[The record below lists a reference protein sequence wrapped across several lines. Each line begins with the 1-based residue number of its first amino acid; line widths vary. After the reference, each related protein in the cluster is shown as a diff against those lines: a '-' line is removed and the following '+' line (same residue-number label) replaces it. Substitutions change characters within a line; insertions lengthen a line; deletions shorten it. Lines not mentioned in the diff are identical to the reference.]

1 MIVLGCHH
9 NAIEETQP
17 MKLKEKV
24 SWLMGTVQ
32 RSLFPL
38 LDECLVSPLTEEEKR
53 LVKILELVHIEQYV
67 PKNASRQW
75 LGRPIKE
82 REAIARSFVAKA
94 VLQYVHTRSLLHALR
109 TTATLRAICGF
120 ATRRDVPSESTFSRA
135 FAEFATSAL
144 PTVVHDALV
153 TEHLRTEL
161 IGHVSRDATAI
172 QGREKPVKKVKQAKA
187 ARKKG
192 RPAKGV
198 QREPTEPK
206 RLDVQRRQSAQDA
219 IALLPTACDRG
230 VKKNAKGYTETW
242 NGFKLHVDVNDLGL
256 PLSAI
261 LTAASVHDSQVAIPL
276 MKLTSGKVA
285 SCYDLMDAAYDAGP
299 IWEQSRALGHMPIID
314 RNPRGGA
321 VVPMAPHEAQRYNER
336 TAVERFNSRLK
347 EDFGG
352 RNVMVRGAGKVMV
365 HLMFGVVA
373 LFADQLLKVTGC

>member
-1 MIVLGCHH
+1 
-9 NAIEETQP
+9 

-32 RSLFPL
+32 RSLLPH
-38 LDECLVSPLTEEEKR
+38 LDECLVSPLTEQEKR
-53 LVKILELVHIEQYV
+53 LVKILELVHREKYV
-67 PKNASRQW
+67 PKSASRQW

-94 VLQYVHTRSLLHALR
+94 VWGYPHTRSLLHALR

-120 ATRRDVPSESTFSRA
+120 ANRSDVPSESTFSRA
-135 FAEFATSAL
+135 FAECATSGLA
-144 PTVVHDALV
+144 TVVHDALV

-172 QGREKPVKKVKQAKA
+172 QGREKPVKKVKQPKA
-187 ARKKG
+187 PRKKG

-198 QREPTEPK
+198 QREPTDPQ

-242 NGFKLHVDVNDLGL
+242 NGFTLHVDVNDMGL

-261 LTAASVHDSQVAIPL
+261 LTSASVHESQVAIPL
-276 MKLTSGKVA
+276 MQLTSGKVT
-285 SCYDLMDAAYDAGP
+285 SCSDLMDAAYDAGQ
-299 IWEQSRALGHMPIID
+299 IWEQSRALGHVPIID

-336 TAVERFNSRLK
+336 TASERFNSRLK
-347 EDFGG
+347 EAFGG
-352 RNVMVRGAGKVMV
+352 RNVMVRGAGKVMI

-373 LFADQLLKVTGC
+373 LFADQLLKITGC

>member
-1 MIVLGCHH
+1 
-9 NAIEETQP
+9 

-32 RSLFPL
+32 RTLFPH
-38 LDECLVSPLTEEEKR
+38 LDECLTAPLTAQEKR
-53 LVKILELVHIEQYV
+53 LVKILELVHVENNV
-67 PKNASRQW
+67 PKSASRQW

-94 VLQYVHTRSLLHALR
+94 VLGYPHTRSVLHALR
-109 TTATLRAICGF
+109 TTATLRTLCGF
-120 ATRRDVPSESTFSRA
+120 ATRSDVPSESTFSRA
-135 FAEFATSAL
+135 FAEFATSGLA
-144 PTVVHDALV
+144 TVVHDALV
-153 TEHLRTEL
+153 KEHLSTAL

-172 QGREKPVKKVKQAKA
+172 EGREKPVKQVKQPKA
-187 ARKKG
+187 PRKKG
-192 RPAKGV
+192 RPPKGV
-198 QREPTEPK
+198 QQEPPAPK

-230 VKKNAKGYTETW
+230 VKQNAKGYTETW

-261 LTAASVHDSQVAIPL
+261 LTSASVHDSQVAIPL
-276 MKLTSGKVA
+276 MKLTSGKVTY
-285 SCYDLMDAAYDAGP
+285 CYDLMDAAYDAGQV
-299 IWEQSRALGHMPIID
+299 WEQSRTLGHVPIID

-336 TAVERFNSRLK
+336 TASERFNSRLK
-347 EDFGG
+347 EAFGG
-352 RNVMVRGAGKVMV
+352 RNVMVRGAGKVMI